1 MSIKYSCLVIG
12 LMLSSSAQAVDADLY
27 QRYQAYKSRQQSTQ
41 NQTLEEARSA
51 LKTGDLEVAQK
62 HLDIARNLAYTPE
75 AISALERQ
83 IAEEKTRRE
92 QEKLAKEKREKEEQ
106 ERLAKEKKE
115 QEEKTRLAELER
127 DKERQAKATAK
138 TVSVSRSD
146 LESSLSWGYDSYD
159 IYVPEKYEIQLKE
172 RGIFFK
178 EYYLEATQTQPAQTH
193 EVVVNVYFAVKL
205 KNPTNR
211 SVRVTYKIK
220 AREQFSISRAADNTV
235 ETGLWA
241 LGGALAITAL
251 GSLSDKRYD
260 PDTAKIGALVGGAY
274 GLSRQKQNNEWFD
287 KEKTFTATLA
297 PNEEIY
303 ETGKFPVYQKLT
315 NSPTLEIVNVQ

>member
-1 MSIKYSCLVIG
+1 M
-12 LMLSSSAQAVDADLY
+12 
-27 QRYQAYKSRQQSTQ
+27 
-41 NQTLEEARSA
+41 
-51 LKTGDLEVAQK
+51 
-62 HLDIARNLAYTPE
+62 
-75 AISALERQ
+75 
-83 IAEEKTRRE
+83 
-92 QEKLAKEKREKEEQ
+92 
-106 ERLAKEKKE
+106 
-115 QEEKTRLAELER
+115 
-127 DKERQAKATAK
+127 
-138 TVSVSRSD
+138 SRSD

-260 PDTAKIGALVGGAY
+260 ADAAKIGALAGGAY

-287 KEKTFTATLA
+287 KEKTFMATLA